1 MIFLFTLPIL
11 GIDLHCDFGPP
22 LPSPYPL
29 GIGIWVE
36 VNSLSSQSQ
45 KQSVRSLRKRVN
57 PGEREETIYSENP
70 TLGEWGEASFSFAR
84 RFLFLRVLAVSTQ
97 MLIYPCLL
105 AWQTLELKLGGFCV
119 NKNLT
124 PFWLRQSPAVSFSP
138 VHPTCPCLLLAC
150 PTWCARDGIKSPQ
163 HPTFLRK
170 SWEPLKLLPHHR
182 WGWQLIRP
190 Q

>member
-22 LPSPYPL
+22 LPSPSPL

-70 TLGEWGEASFSFAR
+70 TLGE
-84 RFLFLRVLAVSTQ
+84 
-97 MLIYPCLL
+97 
-105 AWQTLELKLGGFCV
+105 
-119 NKNLT
+119 
-124 PFWLRQSPAVSFSP
+124 
-138 VHPTCPCLLLAC
+138 
-150 PTWCARDGIKSPQ
+150 
-163 HPTFLRK
+163 
-170 SWEPLKLLPHHR
+170 
-182 WGWQLIRP
+182 
-190 Q
+190 